1 MNVASSSR
9 PALYSFVVPL
19 CEPSVAAPAA
29 AAAKGLPVSTPPAVA
44 LHAPSSPSL
53 GTPQPL
59 ASPGGANA
67 TALPASPPPAPTSAP
82 APAAAAKAS
91 SPSSSSRSGG
101 DGTRG
106 APRARA
112 RGPGPPERAMAGG
125 SAPVRFSG
133 GAPPDWWRSAG

>member
-19 CEPSVAAPAA
+19 CEPSVAAP

-67 TALPASPPPAPTSAP
+67 TALPASPPPNPTSAP